1 MRGNKMKLIDC
12 LLKLNE
18 LKNNGHGEDMVLAS
32 EKLEDSITFYK
43 ITNFRYDKKLNL
55 CNIILKFAFNTTS
68 QPQWIFS
75 LQEYGEG
82 TLAINKAYDI
92 LKELELKGYGDV
104 PIGQENILIE
114 SYNPVEEIFYEEKLK
129 VCSFNITSNSG
140 NEEELL
146 SFL

>member
-1 MRGNKMKLIDC
+1 MQLIDG

-18 LKNNGHGEDMVLAS
+18 LKNNGHGEAMVLAS

-43 ITNFRYDKKLNL
+43 ISSFKYNKELNL
-55 CNIILKFAFNTTS
+55 CNMILKFAFNTVS

-75 LQEYGEG
+75 MQEYGEG
-82 TLAINKAYDI
+82 TLTIDRAYDL
-92 LKELELKGYGDV
+92 LKELELHGYGDV
-104 PIGQENILIE
+104 PLGQENILIE

-129 VCSFNITSNSG
+129 ICSFNVAGNS
-140 NEEELL
+140 EKEDELL

>member
-1 MRGNKMKLIDC
+1 MKLLDG

-18 LKNNGHGEDMVLAS
+18 LKNNGHGEEMVLAS

-43 ITNFRYDKKLNL
+43 ILNFKYNEELNL
-55 CNIILKFAFNTTS
+55 CNMILKFAFNTAS

-75 LQEYGEG
+75 IKECGEN
-82 TLAINKAYDI
+82 TLTINKAYDL
-92 LKELELKGYGDV
+92 LKSLELNGYEDV

-114 SYNPVEEIFYEEKLK
+114 SYTPVEDIFYEDKLK
-129 VCSFNITSNSG
+129 VCSFNITDNSEK
-140 NEEELL
+140 EEDDLL